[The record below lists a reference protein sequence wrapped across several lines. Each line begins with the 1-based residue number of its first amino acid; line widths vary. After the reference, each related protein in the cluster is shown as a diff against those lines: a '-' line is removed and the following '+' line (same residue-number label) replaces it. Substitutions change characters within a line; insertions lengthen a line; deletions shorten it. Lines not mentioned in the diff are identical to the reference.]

1 MLGPVDALPDP
12 LGRRARHVVT
22 ENARVLETVAA
33 LRQEDLG
40 TVGALLSQSHQSMR
54 DDFEVSIPEMDR
66 LVAIAEA
73 HDGVYGARLTG
84 GGFGGAAVILARKE
98 LAHELAARVAEQY
111 SRETGRPGKV
121 LVPQ

>member
-1 MLGPVDALPDP
+1 
-12 LGRRARHVVT
+12 
-22 ENARVLETVAA
+22 
-33 LRQEDLG
+33 
-40 TVGALLSQSHQSMR
+40 MR

-66 LVAIAEA
+66 LVAIAEGHA
-73 HDGVYGARLTG
+73 GVYGARLTG

-98 LAHELAARVAEQY
+98 LAQELAARIAGQY